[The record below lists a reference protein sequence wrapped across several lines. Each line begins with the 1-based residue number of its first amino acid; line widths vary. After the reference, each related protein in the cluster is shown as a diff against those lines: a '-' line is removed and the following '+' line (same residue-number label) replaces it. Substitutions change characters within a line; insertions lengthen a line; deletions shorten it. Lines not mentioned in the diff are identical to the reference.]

1 MTHLPLIALAAA
13 MLTACAQPTPDVPLA
28 PPPPIIVAG
37 HCDEAAAQFTLGKT
51 ADAKLADDARARAS
65 AQRVR
70 MVHPGQM
77 VTMEFDVT
85 RLTLDVD
92 ESGKVVRA
100 RCG

>member
-1 MTHLPLIALAAA
+1 MNHLPLITLTTAALA
-13 MLTACAQPTPDVPLA
+13 ACAQPTPDVPLA

-51 ADAKLADDARARAS
+51 ADAKLADHARTRAS

-77 VTMEFDVT
+77 VTMEFDVA

-92 ESGKVVRA
+92 GGGKVVRA